1 MKKRIISLVLALCMV
16 LSLVPSGVLAT
27 DKSNVAV
34 KYALSGLLYDF
45 RAGGESGIT
54 GDNKDYFGYE
64 STNNFYEIAAIS
76 ANVKTIAGADD
87 PKCALIELPTNE
99 WVVFEINV
107 PTAGAYKLR
116 INNSFHNNSGILK
129 AYIFPKTVTP
139 DANAL
144 NNAENYVGKLN
155 CDKNAGGVHGVG
167 GGWGFTA
174 EASQPFIDDDG
185 EEAEYNFETPGKY
198 YIGMKT
204 AAEDGTTGS
213 HCRFADF
220 YLVGGSGKAYM
231 GKYEFPEEKLSVM
244 QTKTRDVSL
253 TVLLSDGTWGKADIS
268 NCASANPSV
277 ATVTNSGKVR
287 GVNLGE
293 TTVSFDASYGG
304 VPVGSFTMPVKVTEN
319 DGITIKYDLAKLYSE
334 ISANT
339 DKTFKANITYNNT
352 DDFFEYASD
361 SRNDPATKNYH
372 LRWKAN
378 GTIEMYQ
385 GNWIFLE
392 INVPKA
398 GEYDI
403 SMYNGTALLGGDL
416 SVYVLESD
424 GGKPTAADLTE
435 GNFVGTIHCDDST
448 VAAGKVA
455 KVTTP
460 TPVGSHYF
468 KAAGKYYIGFQ
479 AEDTDVV
486 PDPLPEGA
494 VVTDY
499 ADSAYVGDIVMRS
512 GDNRVVMKSYPK
524 AETMTLAPGQQAQL
538 SAYAL
543 LSDVTETE
551 LVCTDFEIADGG
563 EEVIS
568 VSESGEVTALAEGE
582 TSVFYTASYKSSY
595 ETRFETRIKVTSGGG
610 ISIKYDIEGDMNRL
624 GWDSIRQLGDLSK
637 LTDENTNGFY
647 RYFNAPVTT
656 WNSGMLRMDNFI
668 LVADGRHVSFEVYV
682 PQAGVYDL
690 SVNHSAFGGELA
702 ADGVTWNDLGIFV
715 DVFVNKSEVST
726 SEKDLVGTYDCYKEG
741 VTNRFQAAD
750 APSYVGKV
758 VIPESGYYVFTF
770 RPDDRDGVSRNWIWG
785 SIGTFTLTS
794 GSEAV
799 LAGVF
804 PGATPAENE
813 MLIISVDSNEIKMTD
828 PENPT
833 TKQVNA
839 EIVPATDGNPVTK
852 VISAKQFASSSNRV
866 ASVSEDG
873 VVTAVMEG
881 NVNITVKAMVDGK
894 QRSATLPLS
903 VRDYTGVVQGS
914 AELVADEEMFLNERA
929 STSFTVKMN
938 SGHTIEVP
946 SSEVSYS
953 YEPEGIVSV
962 DETGIAAALAVGET
976 TVTAKV
982 ENFRGAEVITAT
994 KTITVKEHD
1003 GKKGSTYYTDEKK
1016 ENAKRNAGRYA
1027 WAKSEIKATVSQA
1040 DNYLSNW
1047 ETYYSLM
1054 VPNGIPSSFS
1064 PTYRNDPGWY
1074 VCHYCGVDLAG
1085 YEATS
1090 GHSAFG
1096 ANPVSRPWKIQCVN
1110 CKRIFPSN
1118 DFALL
1123 YERGRDAEGHYDVDR
1138 AIAANAEA
1146 VRNGEKDALKN
1157 DLYPEVAEATTINYN
1172 QGLRPGES
1180 VDTWGVDDG
1189 FGYRPTMPDGS
1200 PYISKDPNSG
1210 TEFREIKLY
1219 IAHYLYKFWGEV
1231 QGVATTLSKAYVYTG
1246 DKRYGLAGAALV
1258 DRWADTYHQHNL
1270 TDYDDY
1276 GAQGM
1281 GYANGRIGECAV
1293 FEDWALSAD
1302 AVYPMIFESETIN
1315 FLKEKAEH
1323 YKLANDK
1330 SSSSK
1335 IWENWKNN
1343 ILLETYNGAKKG
1355 KIDGNFGFAQAATT
1369 AAAIVLAEEPMRTE
1383 IIDWTMRSGRINEG
1397 DIQGGNVL
1405 KNLVNT
1411 VDRDGQANEVAANYN
1426 SYQMKALERVADYLL
1441 TYAKDGKRNYNLF
1454 DFPKYSK
1461 MFEPWNAL
1469 QIMDNQQPNLGDSGG
1484 IGTLGFYG
1492 AGEPMVTN
1500 FMSLYALGN
1509 PDTESILRETAQF
1522 IYRWKDYKLE
1532 DIRTSIFDEDPE
1544 AVQDILKNYISGEQP
1559 LTRSDILPGYGFAVL
1574 RDGTK
1579 YNSASTQTKVNTQ
1592 RDFWMYFGPTIA
1604 AHSHAD
1610 ALRIGIDAFGFSVAP
1625 DFGYPANAGK
1635 FPQRLQWDS
1644 ETISGNTVS
1653 VNDDSQ
1659 VGFSEGATP
1668 YHYDDSGIVKLIDA
1682 EALGAYKTTVDD
1694 MEHYRRTVVM
1704 VKVDEDNSYG
1714 IDFFR
1719 VKGGESHLFSFYG
1732 AAEHVNAVDGLGEV
1746 TKQVDENGEYIGSY
1760 VGMGPDGK
1768 GAPYTDA
1775 ATGETKYFV
1784 GPGQDPNSP
1793 DVWYYDTVFPRGH
1806 SWLGKVRRYKEA
1818 QADFS
1823 VEFDIEDYRKTVDNN
1838 KGIKLRL
1845 TQMNDFTPNEVAF
1858 AAGPK
1863 PDKPENAV
1871 MPKTFDFL
1879 LVRHEKK
1886 EGEPLDSLF
1895 TTVYEPY
1902 QYTRYLKAIEP
1913 ISAVEPVP
1921 GEGTEKEDDVVR
1933 AVKVTHEKDRVDYII
1948 YATNNEVTYKLTD
1961 GEREIYFKGFVGMY
1975 SVNSLGEVLY
1985 RYVND
1990 GTVIGENA
1998 SVTEK
2003 NAYTGTVKDFDTSFG
2018 FGDFDNWI
2026 DLNID
2031 CEEPQEL
2038 AGKVIYIENDGVQSG
2053 AYEIVDAWKNED
2065 GSTRIDL
2072 GSASIVRAYADEY
2085 DIDAGYIY
2093 NIDVKQAFR
2102 IPLAYVETGLPEFNP
2117 VDAMSTSAGSTL
2129 KTRITATS
2137 PLGRTITYSGTKIP
2151 RGSSVNAATGEIT
2164 WKPDNSQVGENH
2176 FEITATDS
2184 DGRENAIHFIVT
2196 VYGATTG
2203 GSSSNKTD
2211 ENEKTE
2217 TPSEETTTPSG
2228 GGGGGGGGGAAAPDS
2243 GSSSDQTDVGDGG
2256 SDVPPD
2262 ENTDETEND
2271 APDASGETDIIRF
2284 TDLSN
2289 HAWAADAINSLAD
2302 EGIIKGTSEN
2312 TFAPAANI
2320 TRADFALLLV
2330 RAFKLESEKDE
2341 NFADVSASDYFA
2353 EELAIARNTGLV
2365 GGIGD
2370 NKYAPK
2376 NNITRQDMMVI
2387 VYRALKKLGIELEIA
2402 DVDYEDYEDYDSVA
2416 GYAQDAVRALI
2427 TSGLVNGKSGKIAP
2441 TEYTTRAE
2449 VAVLLKRI
2457 LEYTSK

>member
-1 MKKRIISLVLALCMV
+1 MKKRVISLVLV
-16 LSLVPSGVLAT
+16 LSLILALVPASVFAT
-27 DKSNVAV
+27 DKSGVTV
-34 KYALSGLLYDF
+34 KYALSEVLYDF
-45 RAGGESGIT
+45 RASGETGAI
-54 GDNKDYFGYE
+54 GDNKTYFSYGK
-64 STNNFYEIAAIS
+64 TNNFYEIAEIS
-76 ANVKTIAGADD
+76 SKAKTIAGADE
-87 PKCALIELPTNE
+87 PKCALFEVPTNE
-99 WVVFEINV
+99 WVIFEINV
-107 PTAGAYKLR
+107 PVAGTYKLR
-116 INNSFHNNSGILK
+116 INNSSHNNSGILK

-139 DANAL
+139 DASAL
-144 NNAENYVGKLN
+144 NNADNYVGKIN

-174 EASQPFIDDDG
+174 EASQPFIDGDG

-198 YIGMKT
+198 YIGMK
-204 AAEDGTTGS
+204 AVAEDGTTGS

-220 YLVGGSGKAYM
+220 YLVGGPGKAYM
-231 GKYEFPEEKLSVM
+231 GKYELPEEKLTVM

-253 TVLLSDGTWGKADIS
+253 SVLLSDGTWGEADIS
-268 NCASANPSV
+268 NCQSADTSI
-277 ATVTNSGKVR
+277 ATVTASGKVR
-287 GVNLGE
+287 GVSLDE

-304 VPVGSFTMPVKVTEN
+304 VFVGNFTLPVKVTEN

-334 ISANT
+334 ISSNT
-339 DKTFKANITYNNT
+339 DTTFTGNITYENT
-352 DDFFEYASD
+352 DDFFKYMSD
-361 SRNDPATKNYH
+361 SMNDGKKDYR
-372 LRWKAN
+372 LRWKA
-378 GTIEMYQ
+378 GGMLEIYQ
-385 GNWIFLE
+385 GHWIFLE
-392 INVPKA
+392 IEVPKA

-403 SMYNGTALLGGDL
+403 SMYNGKALLGGDL
-416 SVYVLESD
+416 SVYVLESN
-424 GGKPTAADLTE
+424 GKKPTAADLVE
-435 GNFVGTIHCDDST
+435 GNLVGAIHCDDST
-448 VAAGKVA
+448 VASGKVV

-460 TPVGSHYF
+460 TFVGSHYF
-468 KAAGKYYIGFQ
+468 KVAGKYYIGFQ
-479 AEDTDVV
+479 AHDTDVV
-486 PDPLPEGA
+486 PDPLPDGA
-494 VVTDY
+494 LVTDY
-499 ADSAYVGDIVMRS
+499 ADSAYVGDIVMSS
-512 GDNRVVMKSYPK
+512 GDNLVVMKSYPK
-524 AETMTLAPGQQAQL
+524 TETLALAPEQQAKL

-543 LSDVTETE
+543 LSDVSETE
-551 LVCTDFEIADGG
+551 LTCTDFEIAEGG
-563 EEVIS
+563 ERIVS
-568 VSESGEVTALAEGE
+568 VSDDGTVTAGEAGE
-582 TSVFYTASYKSSY
+582 TTVSYTASYKNSY
-595 ETRFETRIKVTSGGG
+595 EASFETKIKVTSGGG

-624 GWDSIRQLGDLSK
+624 GWDSIRQLGALTK

-690 SVNHSAFGGELA
+690 SVNHSSFGGELA
-702 ADGVTWNDLGIFV
+702 ADGITWNDLGIFV
-715 DVFVNKSEVST
+715 DVFVNKSAVST
-726 SEKDLVGTYDCYKEG
+726 SDKDLVGTYDCYKEG
-741 VTNRFQAAD
+741 VTNRFQPAD

-758 VIPESGYYVFTF
+758 VIPERGYYVFTF

-794 GSEAV
+794 GSESV

-813 MLIISVDSNEIKMTD
+813 MLIISVDSNELVMTD
-828 PENPT
+828 PEILT
-833 TKQVNA
+833 TKQIKA
-839 EIVPATDGNPVTK
+839 EIIPATDGNPVTK
-852 VISAKQFASSSNRV
+852 EITDKQFGSSANRI
-866 ASVSEDG
+866 ASVSEAG

-881 NVNITVKAMVDGK
+881 NANITVKTTVDGK
-894 QRSATLPLS
+894 MRTATLPLS
-903 VRDYTGVVQGS
+903 VQDYTGVVANS
-914 AELVADEEMFLNERA
+914 AELVADEDMFLNERE
-929 STSFTVKMN
+929 STSFIVKMN

-946 SSEVSYS
+946 AGEVSYV

-962 DETGIAAALAVGET
+962 DETGIASALAVGET
-976 TVTAKV
+976 TVTATV
-982 ENFRGAEVITAT
+982 ASFRGAENITSS
-994 KTITVKEHD
+994 KKITVSEHD

-1016 ENAKRNAGRYA
+1016 ANAKRNAERYA
-1027 WAKSEIKATVSQA
+1027 WAKSEVKATVSEA
-1040 DNYLSNW
+1040 DKYLNNW

-1074 VCHYCGVDLAG
+1074 VCHYCGVDLSG
-1085 YEATS
+1085 YEATT

-1096 ANPVSRPWKIQCVN
+1096 INPVNRPWKIQCVN
-1110 CKRIFPSN
+1110 CKRLFPSN
-1118 DFALL
+1118 DFELL

-1138 AIAANAEA
+1138 AVAANAEA

-1157 DLYPEVAEATTINYN
+1157 DLYPEVEEAGTINYN
-1172 QGLRPGES
+1172 QGLRRGES
-1180 VDTWGVDDG
+1180 VEGWGVDDG
-1189 FGYRPTMPDGS
+1189 FGYRPMQPDGT
-1200 PYISKDPNSG
+1200 PYMSG
-1210 TEFREIKLY
+1210 EFKETKLY

-1258 DRWADTYHQHNL
+1258 DRWADTYHQHDL
-1270 TDYDDY
+1270 SDYDDY
-1276 GAQGM
+1276 GGQGA
-1281 GYANGRIGECAV
+1281 GYTQGHIGECAV
-1293 FEDWALSAD
+1293 FEAWALSAD

-1315 FLKEKAEH
+1315 FLKEKAE
-1323 YKLANDK
+1323 YYELANDK

-1343 ILLETYNGAKKG
+1343 ILLETYNGAKIG
-1355 KIDGNFGFAQAATT
+1355 RIAGNFGFEQAATT
-1369 AAAIVLAEEPMRTE
+1369 AVAIVLAEEPVRTE
-1383 IIDWTMRSGRINEG
+1383 IIDWTMRSGRVNDG
-1397 DIQGGNVL
+1397 DVQGGNVL

-1426 SYQMKALERVADYLL
+1426 SYQMKALERVAEYLL
-1441 TYAKDGKRNYNLF
+1441 TYAEDGKRNYNLF

-1500 FMSLYALGN
+1500 FMSLYALNN

-1532 DIRTSIFDEDPE
+1532 DIRTSIFDEEPE
-1544 AVQDILKNYISGEQP
+1544 AVQDILKDYISGEQP

-1592 RDFWMYFGPTIA
+1592 RDFWMYFGPTSA

-1635 FPQRLQWDS
+1635 FPQRLQWDA

-1704 VKVDEDNSYG
+1704 VKVDENNSYG

-1806 SWLGKVRRYKEA
+1806 SWLGKVRRYKEV

-1823 VEFDIEDYRKTVDNN
+1823 VEFDIEDYRKTVENN

-1845 TQMNDFTPNEVAF
+1845 TQMNDFTPEEVAF

-1871 MPKTFDFL
+1871 MPATFDFL
-1879 LVRHEKK
+1879 LVRNEKND
-1886 EGEPLDSLF
+1886 GEIELDSLF

-1902 QYTRYLKAIEP
+1902 QHTRYLKGIEP
-1913 ISAVEPVP
+1913 ISTISVID
-1921 GEGTEKEDDVVR
+1921 GTETEDDVVR

-1948 YATNNEVTYKLTD
+1948 YATNNSVTYKLTD
-1961 GEREIYFKGFVGMY
+1961 GEHEIYFKGFVGMY
-1975 SVNSLGEVLY
+1975 SVNSAGEVLY

-1998 SVTEK
+1998 PVMEK
-2003 NAYTGTVKDFDTSFG
+2003 TAYTGTVRDFDTSFG

-2026 DLNID
+2026 DVNID
-2031 CEEPQEL
+2031 CENPSDL
-2038 AGKVIYIENDGVQSG
+2038 AGKVIYIENDGVQNG

-2072 GSASIVRAYADEY
+2072 GSASLVRSYADEY

-2093 NIDVKQAFR
+2093 NIDVKQSFR
-2102 IPLAYVETGLPEFNP
+2102 IPLAYVETGVPEFDP
-2117 VDAMSTSAGSTL
+2117 VNDLTVSAGSTL
-2129 KTRITATS
+2129 KAKITAIS
-2137 PLGRTITYSGTKIP
+2137 PLERGITYSGTKIP
-2151 RGSSVNAATGEIT
+2151 RGASVNAATGEIT
-2164 WKPDNSQVGENH
+2164 WKPDSSQVGENH

-2196 VYGATTG
+2196 VYGSTTG

-2211 ENEKTE
+2211 ETEKTE
-2217 TPSEETTTPSG
+2217 TPSEGTTTPSG
-2228 GGGGGGGGGAAAPDS
+2228 GGGGGGGGGAAPETPET
-2243 GSSSDQTDVGDGG
+2243 SDKTDNG

-2262 ENTDETEND
+2262 ENTDEPENNS
-2271 APDASGETDIIRF
+2271 PDASGETDSIRF

-2289 HAWAADAINSLAD
+2289 HAWAADAITKLAD
-2302 EGIIKGTSEN
+2302 DGIIKGTSAD
-2312 TFAPAANI
+2312 TYSPASNI
-2320 TRADFALLLV
+2320 TRADFAILLV
-2330 RAFKLESEKDE
+2330 RAFELSSENTE

-2353 EELAIARNTGLV
+2353 PELAIARNTGIIN
-2365 GGIGD
+2365 GIGD
-2370 NKYAPK
+2370 NKYAPR
-2376 NNITRQDMMVI
+2376 NTITRQDMMVI
-2387 VYRALKKLGIELEIA
+2387 VYRALTSLGVGFGIYDEPQYPDFDTVA
-2402 DVDYEDYEDYDSVA
+2402 D
-2416 GYAQDAVRALI
+2416 YAKEAVSALI
-2427 TSGLVNGKSGKIAP
+2427 SAGLVNGKSGKIAP
-2441 TEYTTRAE
+2441 TDYTTRAE
-2449 VAVLLKRI
+2449 VAVLLQRI
-2457 LEYTSK
+2457 LDYIA